1 MEELGLQENENP
13 LVQMIMPLR
22 QSLTYSQAAGAINNS
37 SNISEIEVNTFNQK
51 FENYEST
58 NLQGVTVKGLL
69 STIQLNNESQ
79 ENEDRKVKE
88 IHFDGEEYEATDSNI
103 VILKSSVETETAYR
117 VEFERNETTGL
128 IYRVVI
134 NKK

>member
-1 MEELGLQENENP
+1 MKLCGNE
-13 LVQMIMPLR
+13 
-22 QSLTYSQAAGAINNS
+22 
-37 SNISEIEVNTFNQK
+37 ISEEEVATFNEK
-51 FENYEST
+51 FEMYEST

-79 ENEDRKVKE
+79 EDNRKIKE
-88 IHFDGEEYEATDSNI
+88 IHFDGEEYDVTDQNI
-103 VILKSSVETETAYR
+103 TLLKSSVETETAYR
-117 VEFERNETTGL
+117 VEFERDENTGI